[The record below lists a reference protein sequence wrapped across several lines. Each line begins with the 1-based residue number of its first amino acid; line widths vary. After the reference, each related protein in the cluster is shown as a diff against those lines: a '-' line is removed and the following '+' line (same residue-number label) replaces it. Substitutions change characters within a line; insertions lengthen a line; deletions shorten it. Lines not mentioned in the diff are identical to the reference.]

1 MSLIDD
7 LEASGELI
15 PSQEIHELS
24 MCSHEYVQQAIWWVR
39 LARALDSLA
48 EELVIANLHDLG
60 RELAKRAP
68 HLSDQ
73 ALGLES
79 MGDEALGA
87 VDAAR
92 MHVTAFAGESKHAQ
106 QVRETVK
113 WVGKRIQLINYLVE
127 DLLWAGSCGTTAAK
141 AQPRLRLVAAE
152 PATS

>member
-1 MSLIDD
+1 MSLIND
-7 LEASGELI
+7 LEVSGELI
-15 PSQEIHELS
+15 SSKEIHELS

-39 LARALDSLA
+39 LARALDCLA
-48 EELVIANLHDLG
+48 EELVIANLRELG

-92 MHVTAFAGESKHAQ
+92 MHVTAFAGESEHAQ
-106 QVRETVK
+106 QVRDTVK

-127 DLLWAGSCGTTAAK
+127 DLLWAGNCGTAPMEAK
-141 AQPRLRLVAAE
+141 PRLRLVSAQV
-152 PATS
+152 TTN